1 MEMMGLM
8 NTRQRDNKGD
18 INVSN
23 QEQNQENQIL
33 FSKNP
38 SLMLKIAPNVEF
50 QLKIKNVPIT
60 Y

>member
-38 SLMLKIAPNVEF
+38 SLMMKIAPNVEF
-50 QLKIKNVPIT
+50 QLKKIMSQ
-60 Y
+60 

>member
-23 QEQNQENQIL
+23 QEKNQENQIL

-50 QLKIKNVPIT
+50 QLKKIMSQ
-60 Y
+60 

>member
-1 MEMMGLM
+1 MMGLM

>member
-38 SLMLKIAPNVEF
+38 SSMLKIAPNVEF
-50 QLKIKNVPIT
+50 QLKKIMSQ
-60 Y
+60 

>member
-23 QEQNQENQIL
+23 QEKNQENQIL